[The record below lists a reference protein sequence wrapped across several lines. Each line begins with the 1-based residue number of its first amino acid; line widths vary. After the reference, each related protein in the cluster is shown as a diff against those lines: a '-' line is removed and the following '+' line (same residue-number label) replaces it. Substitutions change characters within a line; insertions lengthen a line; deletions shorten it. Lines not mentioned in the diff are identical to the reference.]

1 MNFMSFF
8 SLFIVLVSGFFSF
21 RDHIANFSIKC
32 ILILRAD
39 DQAPALPCAAHSPN
53 GSIVWTVGMVVVSG
67 TGKICTITHKAF
79 DQT

>member
-1 MNFMSFF
+1 MLCHFLVF
-8 SLFIVLVSGFFSF
+8 SLQLLVGFFF

>member
-1 MNFMSFF
+1 M
-8 SLFIVLVSGFFSF
+8 
-21 RDHIANFSIKC
+21 
-32 ILILRAD
+32 ILRAD